1 MADDTS
7 KYRTK
12 DEESEWSEKDPITR
26 LRKYLAK
33 KGLWTDEDTARVKE
47 EAKATVNEHIKKAEA
62 TEKMTVDGLIDSMFE
77 TTPKHLG
84 SAKSRIQIK
93 I

>member
-1 MADDTS
+1 MLTYRFRPHSMADDTS

-26 LRKYLAK
+26 FAKYLEK
-33 KGLWTDEDTARVKE
+33 KGLWTEEDTARVKE

-62 TEKMTVDGLIDSMFE
+62 TEKMTVAWLD
-77 TTPKHLG
+77 
-84 SAKSRIQIK
+84 
-93 I
+93 